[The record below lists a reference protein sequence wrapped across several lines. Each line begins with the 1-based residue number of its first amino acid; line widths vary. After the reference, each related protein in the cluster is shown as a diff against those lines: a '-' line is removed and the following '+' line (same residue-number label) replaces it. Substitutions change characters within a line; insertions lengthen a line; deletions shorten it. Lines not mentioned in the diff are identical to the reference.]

1 MKSEKPTT
9 EGERRLFS
17 RIQEACEKL
26 NYVSET
32 DSPVQAV
39 FFRRAGEISVP
50 NLRKA
55 ADVDAESEIER
66 TKFDEFFAPLTTP
79 RNWHTREQR
88 KNAEGFAHLGGLLK
102 KELSDLAVFRIGR
115 VRIWVYAI
123 GLDAEGNWLGV
134 RMEAVET

>member
-17 RIQEACEKL
+17 RIREACEKL

-32 DSPVQAV
+32 DSPVEAV
-39 FFRRAGEISVP
+39 FFRRPGEISAA

-55 ADVDAESEIER
+55 IDLDAESESER
-66 TKFDEFFAPLTTP
+66 TKFDEFFAPLTKP